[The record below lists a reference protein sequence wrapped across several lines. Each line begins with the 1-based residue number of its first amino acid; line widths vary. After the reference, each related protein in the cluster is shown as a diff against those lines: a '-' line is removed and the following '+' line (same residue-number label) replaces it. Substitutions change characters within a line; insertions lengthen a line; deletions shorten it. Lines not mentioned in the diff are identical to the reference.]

1 MTSLLTKLQSA
12 KEGSRELD
20 AEIFNAFPDERWP
33 FEAYRETDCA
43 WLESAGRHPRFHDGW
58 LTKRKGVERDAYP
71 EELPHYT
78 TSLDAIVSLIERV
91 KPGACWRVEKLPPA
105 LAAAHG
111 ASHWASCGMPG
122 EQEDACADGGA
133 LALCISLL
141 RAMVE

>member
-20 AEIFNAFPDERWP
+20 AEIARHFGWTLYDSGGGWDMNRWRDP
-33 FEAYRETDCA
+33 SGVTG
-43 WLESAGRHPRFHDGW
+43 AGVPPSF
-58 LTKRKGVERDAYP
+58 
-71 EELPHYT
+71 T
-78 TSLDAIVSLIERV
+78 TSLDCIVSLIERV